1 MFKSIQ
7 PLCHRYLLLL
17 CVSLCVLITAACSE
31 EDTAC
36 DDESTTCA
44 APSVNNT
51 PNETTLNN
59 PPSENNPSSENNTP
73 NETTLNNPPSENNPS
88 SENNPPNETTLPN
101 PPAGEVN
108 LVCGQIVRELDH
120 PGAYNEPIT
129 FSNTALATLVLLTS
143 DTLDRVEFTTQSG
156 PFQLPLD
163 YCITGPASLL
173 DTDDTYVV
181 FGLVNQDRNNIFKI
195 GDLFL
200 SQRIH
205 EEDSDAIYD
214 VTLPQYDAVTPLA
227 GLEDC
232 TADNSQFDCLI
243 ACDHPDLA
251 LYSSCENSC
260 TNNPL
265 LVHCLVDQPL
275 P

>member
-17 CVSLCVLITAACSE
+17 SVSLCVLITAACSE

-36 DDESTTCA
+36 DDEMTDCA
-44 APSVNNT
+44 TPSVNNT
-51 PNETTLNN
+51 ATATN
-59 PPSENNPSSENNTP
+59 PPSENNPS
-73 NETTLNNPPSENNPS
+73 NETTLNNPS

-101 PPAGEVN
+101 PPEETVN

-120 PGAYNEPIT
+120 PGAYNEPVT
-129 FSNTALATLVLLTS
+129 FSNTAVATLGLFS
-143 DTLDRVEFTTQSG
+143 LDALDLVAITTQSG
-156 PFQLPLD
+156 PFELPLD

-173 DTDDTYVV
+173 DTNDIYLV
-181 FGLVNQDRNNIFKI
+181 FGDVIQGDNPYKI

-200 SQRIH
+200 SQRVY
-205 EEDSDAIYD
+205 EENLFDLYS

-232 TADNSQFDCLI
+232 TADNSQFECVI
-243 ACDHPDLA
+243 ACDHPDIA
-251 LYSSCENSC
+251 LYGCENEC
-260 TNNPL
+260 TNNPSQPT
-265 LVHCLVDQPL
+265 CLSAGEQINEDTNTPAASNDR
-275 P
+275 